1 MDRNNFLKF
10 LFTFSR
16 NSPLTYYSFAPL
28 CYWDATQF
36 TFSDY
41 QAELATKRDKGANT
55 GLINIKADKKQT

>member
-1 MDRNNFLKF
+1 MDRKNFLKF
-10 LFTFSR
+10 LFTFSH
-16 NSPLTYYSFAPL
+16 NSPLTYYSPVPL